1 MRNKFDEQL
10 ETLNREMINM
20 GELCE
25 HAIETAIKMAMDGA
39 SIEMK
44 QDVLDT
50 DSEIDRKEREI
61 ENICMKLLLR
71 QQPVARDLRVI
82 SSALKMIS
90 DMERIGDQASDI
102 VELADYIKNSKAK
115 HKIHL
120 SEMAKEVIKMDTP
133 VPKVSYNIKVP
144 QKDIEMSRRK
154 YNLYL
159 FVIFSI
165 MFDDS
170 SLFDEEA
177 KNEKLMT
184 NSLYVN
190 ILNCDTHTLIS
201 LINETSS
208 YDRLLEKIVKCL
220 GNISISK
227 EDLERKKRVLISNEI
242 FSFENLE
249 IINEMIIDNIIF
261 DGHIEND
268 MIGLLK
274 SLNYDELNR
283 VISSLD
289 LSNNCTVIMQG
300 ND

>member
-1 MRNKFDEQL
+1 MVNVMRNKFDEQL

-120 SEMAKEVIKMDTP
+120 SEMAKEVIKMVTQSIDSF
-133 VPKVSYNIKVP
+133 VNNDLYMARSVIISDDVVDNYFYDIKMKLIDLIGTDP
-144 QKDIEMSRRK
+144 QSGEEYVDILMIAK
-154 YNLYL
+154 YLER
-159 FVIFSI
+159 IA
-165 MFDDS
+165 DH
-170 SLFDEEA
+170 A
-177 KNEKLMT
+177 
-184 NSLYVN
+184 VN
-190 ILNCDTHTLIS
+190 IGEWVDYCITGSH
-201 LINETSS
+201 
-208 YDRLLEKIVKCL
+208 
-220 GNISISK
+220 
-227 EDLERKKRVLISNEI
+227 
-242 FSFENLE
+242 
-249 IINEMIIDNIIF
+249 
-261 DGHIEND
+261 
-268 MIGLLK
+268 
-274 SLNYDELNR
+274 
-283 VISSLD
+283 
-289 LSNNCTVIMQG
+289 Q
-300 ND
+300 

>member
-120 SEMAKEVIKMDTP
+120 SEMAKEVIKMVTQSIDSFVNNDLYMARSVIISDDVVDNYFYDIKMKLIDLIVCIT
-133 VPKVSYNIKVP
+133 VIGKTNIKLFF
-144 QKDIEMSRRK
+144 
-154 YNLYL
+154 LY
-159 FVIFSI
+159 
-165 MFDDS
+165 
-170 SLFDEEA
+170 
-177 KNEKLMT
+177 KLLQHFNM
-184 NSLYVN
+184 
-190 ILNCDTHTLIS
+190 C
-201 LINETSS
+201 
-208 YDRLLEKIVKCL
+208 
-220 GNISISK
+220 
-227 EDLERKKRVLISNEI
+227 
-242 FSFENLE
+242 
-249 IINEMIIDNIIF
+249 
-261 DGHIEND
+261 
-268 MIGLLK
+268 
-274 SLNYDELNR
+274 
-283 VISSLD
+283 
-289 LSNNCTVIMQG
+289 
-300 ND
+300 